1 MFGVI
6 ICPKCHRARG
16 VKLPSKTAVCVHC
29 GHSIDVPKARVYFRT
44 DSEVELRRGVQRMT
58 ERLAT
63 SIEDYPAERKS
74 KARKEGGEKAPR
86 AKVSEESLRAAALR
100 LTEENGDFGVE
111 DLKEALGLTSDEEAQ
126 NLLDRLRSGGM
137 VFEHRADRFKAL

>member
-74 KARKEGGEKAPR
+74 KARKDGSEKIPKAR
-86 AKVSEESLRAAALR
+86 LSEESLRATAR
-100 LTEENGDFGVE
+100 GLTEGKGDFGVG
-111 DLKEALGLTSDEEAQ
+111 DLKEALGLNTDEEAQ
-126 NLLDRLRSGGM
+126 KVLDRMRSGGM
-137 VFEHRADRFKAL
+137 VFEHEADRFKAL